1 MIFSRFLL
9 VIYYIYIVVCIC
21 QPQSPDL
28 SIPPLD
34 FVNLKIAFGNPE
46 LTGFS

>member
-1 MIFSRFLL
+1 MYMSVPIS
-9 VIYYIYIVVCIC
+9 
-21 QPQSPDL
+21 QL